1 MFTPPHLVGDVLV
14 EHHDRGRCLS
24 HTLLSLLPPLLG
36 LLLGLLRGDVVCEG
50 LEDGLDRGD
59 AVGPLR
65 AA

>member
-24 HTLLSLLPPLLG
+24 HTLLPLVPG